1 MGMLQFIVLS
11 GPDKGRE
18 ASLENGSRIGR
29 GAASGLRLSDRS
41 ISREHASV
49 ESRDGVWFVVDQG
62 STNGLWDGDERVSE
76 IELTDQREVRL
87 GEVVLRAQFDG
98 VTPAASLAPAP
109 APRPPR
115 PAPREEQVQFSSG
128 GGAIV
133 DEPDGDIDLDI
144 EWSDEGDVAG
154 ESGPTAV
161 PENARPAAR
170 DLQREEILRSMQPS
184 KGGLAR
190 ADMSQLPGWV
200 RALLAL
206 GVALASAGVFY
217 AVMQGVKSTRG

>member
-41 ISREHASV
+41 ISRDHASV

-87 GEVVLRAQFDG
+87 GEVILLAQFAEA
-98 VTPAASLAPAP
+98 TPAASLAAAPAP
-109 APRPPR
+109 APRP
-115 PAPREEQVQFSSG
+115 APREEAIQFSSG

-133 DEPDGDIDLDI
+133 DEPAGDIDLDI
-144 EWSDEGDVAG
+144 EWSDEDDVAG
-154 ESGPTAV
+154 ESAPTAA
-161 PENARPAAR
+161 PKKARPAVR

>member
-1 MGMLQFIVLS
+1 M
-11 GPDKGRE
+11 
-18 ASLENGSRIGR
+18 
-29 GAASGLRLSDRS
+29 
-41 ISREHASV
+41 
-49 ESRDGVWFVVDQG
+49 
-62 STNGLWDGDERVSE
+62 
-76 IELTDQREVRL
+76 
-87 GEVVLRAQFDG
+87 
-98 VTPAASLAPAP
+98 
-109 APRPPR
+109 
-115 PAPREEQVQFSSG
+115 QFSSG

-144 EWSDEGDVAG
+144 DLDIEWSDEGDVAG
-154 ESGPTAV
+154 ESAPTAV
-161 PENARPAAR
+161 PKNARPAVR